1 MSEGGYEPLLSS
13 DETDALLQAMRNG
26 SPGGGASAKEVE
38 LGSADQRLRKS
49 LARADDV
56 ARDWAAE
63 VRKIFRRMLG
73 ISVSVREQ
81 STDIVPY
88 SVSQQSV
95 PPGACVCVLRSAD
108 GALAFLIMGPG
119 LTSFVLNRRLGG
131 SADVQTPPSQG
142 EDIRDFL
149 SALDRRIVRPFCEEV
164 LQAMCAIWGPDEVQ
178 LSIVE
183 VLGRP
188 VDMPRLGQYEPL
200 LRLPLT
206 VSFGTDT
213 PNNEELTVLF
223 SGNSI
228 NVPQVEEKAP
238 EAPVAASGDRALMV
252 ARLSHAE
259 LELVAV
265 LGRSNSTVRTV
276 LSLSVGDVL
285 RLEEAPS
292 SPLTVFIEGQKK
304 MIGVPVVSH
313 GNIAIEVTQML
324 KGEP

>member
-1 MSEGGYEPLLSS
+1 MSEAGFEPLLSS
-13 DETDALLQAMRNG
+13 DETDALLQAMKNG
-26 SPGGGASAKEVE
+26 APGGSASAKEVE

-49 LARADDV
+49 LSRADDV
-56 ARDWAAE
+56 ARDWASE

-73 ISVSVREQ
+73 ISVIVREM

-95 PPGACVCVLRSAD
+95 PPGACVCVLKAAD
-108 GALAFLIMGPG
+108 GSPCFLILGPG
-119 LTSFVLNRRLGG
+119 LTSFVINRRLGG
-131 SADVQTPPSQG
+131 SAEVHSQPSQG
-142 EDIRDFL
+142 EDVRNFL
-149 SALDRRIVRPFCEEV
+149 SSLDRRIVRPFCEEV
-164 LQAMCAIWGPDEVQ
+164 LQAMCSVWGADEVQ
-178 LSIVE
+178 LTISE

-188 VDMPRLGQYEPL
+188 VDMPRLGQFQPL

-206 VSFGTDT
+206 VSFGNDT
-213 PNNEELTVLF
+213 PSNEELTVLF

-228 NVPQVEEKAP
+228 NTPQVAEEVEEKP
-238 EAPVAASGDRALMV
+238 PVATGDRALMV

-265 LGRSNSTVRTV
+265 LGSANSTVRAV

-292 SPLTVFIEGQKK
+292 SPLQVFIEGQKK

-313 GNIAIEVTQML
+313 GNIAIEVTEML

>member
-1 MSEGGYEPLLSS
+1 MSEGGFEPLLSN
-13 DETDALLQAMRNG
+13 DETDALLQAMKNG
-26 SPGGGASAKEVE
+26 SPVGSSAKEIE

-49 LARADDV
+49 LGRADDV
-56 ARDWAAE
+56 AREWAAE

-95 PPGACVCVLRSAD
+95 APGACVCVLKAAD
-108 GALAFLIMGPG
+108 GSPCFLVLGPG
-119 LTSFVLNRRLGG
+119 LTSFVINRRLGG
-131 SADVQTPPSQG
+131 SAEVQAAPTQGDDV
-142 EDIRDFL
+142 RAFL
-149 SALDRRIVRPFCEEV
+149 SPLDRRIVRPFCEEV
-164 LQAMCAIWGPDEVQ
+164 LQAMCAIWGAEQVQ

-188 VDMPRLGQYEPL
+188 VDMPRLGQFQPL

-206 VSFGTDT
+206 VSFGNDT
-213 PNNEELTVLF
+213 PNNEEVTVLF

-228 NVPQVEEKAP
+228 YLPHQEEAETEVPQI
-238 EAPVAASGDRALMV
+238 ASGDRALMV

-265 LGRSNSTVRTV
+265 LGHSNSTVRTV
-276 LSLSVGDVL
+276 LSLSIGDVL

>member
-1 MSEGGYEPLLSS
+1 MK
-13 DETDALLQAMRNG
+13 NG
-26 SPGGGASAKEVE
+26 APSGSSAKEVE

-49 LARADDV
+49 LGRADDV

-73 ISVSVREQ
+73 ISVVVREL

-88 SVSQQSV
+88 SVSQQAV
-95 PPGACVCVLRSAD
+95 PPGACVCVLKAGD
-108 GALAFLIMGPG
+108 GSICFLVMGPG
-119 LTSFVLNRRLGG
+119 LTSFVINRRLGG
-131 SADVQTPPSQG
+131 SAEVQAPPSQG
-142 EDIRDFL
+142 EDVRQFL

-164 LQAMCAIWGPDEVQ
+164 LQAMNAIWGADQVQ
-178 LSIVE
+178 LSISE

-188 VDMPRLGQYEPL
+188 VDMPRLGQFQPL

-213 PNNEELTVLF
+213 PNSEELTVLF

-228 NVPQVEEKAP
+228 NTPMQVEEP
-238 EAPVAASGDRALMV
+238 EETPQLASGDRALMV

-265 LGRSNSTVRTV
+265 LGSSHSTVRAV
-276 LSLSVGDVL
+276 LSLSIGDVL

-292 SPLTVFIEGQKK
+292 SPLQVFIEGQKK

-313 GNIAIEVTQML
+313 GNIAVEVTQLL